1 MASSA
6 IARETIG
13 AIGRP
18 LALIAL
24 GAMFLIDYASGYA
37 VSQTWPVIL
46 ILLGLVL
53 VLQSFSGPSSPEPRS
68 APAPRRKSLF
78 GPLFLIGIGV
88 VLLAKN
94 LDPSITLRGWF
105 AAYWPWI
112 LIVWGGFRVLEV
124 LFSRGLGRPA
134 PRGLGFGAVVMV
146 VLLVIAGSAAR
157 HDFQRAWDIDIEAD
171 GFGVFDPSVKVPVDH
186 SIDIEPGTTVVLE
199 DLRGKVQ
206 VTAIE
211 GSQLRIRGSA
221 ELWGRRNKHD
231 PPELLIEV
239 EQKGSETWV
248 RTREDDRIDSRDV
261 RYDVEISLPPEVGL
275 RSESGR
281 ARLVVEDIAEAVEI
295 HAGRGK
301 IALKRIGGAVK
312 VEAGRA
318 RRIEAEDLA
327 SSFTLEGN
335 TGTIDLKAVAGNV
348 VINGDLL
355 GTVRLAGVGGS
366 ARVASRYGEMEAAAV
381 PGRVELKVRSV
392 SGSGLSGGLRLHSER
407 WRRVHLEDVSGAA
420 NIKGG
425 RMELELAT
433 GEEFGEIRAEVD
445 KGDIRLQLPRD
456 ARFTVDARTERGRV
470 RNFLGPSVRTA
481 RSGSSATLEGGPG
494 GGPAIRLQTG
504 RGTIV
509 IEPVDADSDADWDAD
524 DEGVEESIR
533 GTRIALEEL
542 RDCLPDLIRQWVG
555 SFAVPRFR
563 LTEPPA

>member
-1 MASSA
+1 MACSV
-6 IARETIG
+6 IARETVG
-13 AIGRP
+13 AVGRP
-18 LALIAL
+18 PALIAL
-24 GAMFLIDYASGYA
+24 GAMFLVEYAGGYA
-37 VSQTWPVIL
+37 VRQTWPVIL
-46 ILLGLVL
+46 IFLGLIL
-53 VLQSFSGPSSPEPRS
+53 VLQSFTGPATPEPRP

-78 GPLFLIGIGV
+78 GPLSLIGIGA

-112 LIVWGGFRVLEV
+112 LIFWGGFRLLEV
-124 LFSRGLGRPA
+124 LVSRGFGRPA
-134 PRGLGFGAVVMV
+134 PRGLGAGAVVMV
-146 VLLVIAGSAAR
+146 VLLVMMGSAAR
-157 HDFQRAWDIDIEAD
+157 HDFQRAWDIEIEAD
-171 GFGVFDPSVKVPVDH
+171 GFRVFDPSVEVPVDH
-186 SIDIEPGTTVVLE
+186 SSDIEPGTTVVL
-199 DLRGKVQ
+199 DGLRGKVL
-206 VTAIE
+206 VTARG

-239 EQKGSETWV
+239 EQKGSEAWV
-248 RTREDDRIDSRDV
+248 RTREDDRIDARDV

-281 ARLVVEDIAEAVEI
+281 AQLRVEDVARPVEI
-295 HAGRGK
+295 HAGRGEV
-301 IALKRIGGAVK
+301 ALKRIGGAVK

-327 SSFTLEGN
+327 SSFSLEGN
-335 TGTIDLKAVAGNV
+335 TGTIDLKSVAGDV
-348 VINGDLL
+348 AINGDLL

-366 ARVASRYGEMEAAAV
+366 TRVASRYGEMEAAAI

-392 SGSGLSGGLRLHSER
+392 SGSGLSGLRLHSER
-407 WRRVHLEDVSGAA
+407 WRRVRLEDVSGAA
-420 NIKGG
+420 DIRGR
-425 RMELELAT
+425 RMELELAAS
-433 GEEFGEIRAEVD
+433 EEFGEIRAEVD

-481 RSGSSATLEGGPG
+481 RNGSSATLKGGPG
-494 GGPAIRLQTG
+494 DGPAIRLQTG

-509 IEPVDADSDADWDAD
+509 VEPVGADSDADWDAD
-524 DEGVEESIR
+524 EEGVEDTIR

-555 SFAVPRFR
+555 SFG
-563 LTEPPA
+563 LPAIR